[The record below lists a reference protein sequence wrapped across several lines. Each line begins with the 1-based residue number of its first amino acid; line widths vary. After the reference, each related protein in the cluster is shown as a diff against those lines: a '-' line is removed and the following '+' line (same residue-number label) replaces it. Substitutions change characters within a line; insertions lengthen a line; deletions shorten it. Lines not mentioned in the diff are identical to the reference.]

1 MSINEQ
7 NEYDQALLKL
17 KARRELIALVSKL
30 IEEHY
35 RAKFEEDIKM
45 LEAYF
50 NDSKENKVTK

>member
-1 MSINEQ
+1 MSINEK
-7 NEYDQALLKL
+7 NEYDRALLKL

-35 RAKFEEDIKM
+35 KAKYKEDIKM

-50 NDSKENKVTK
+50 NDSKEIK